1 MLVKSVNFVFVYG
14 GKSVVNAVYANRF
27 SGSLV
32 SLVLVVLCSSGSL
45 VLLVYGFCGSK
56 AWGSCAS
63 LVLCFS
69 GPLVLWFL

>member
-1 MLVKSVNFVFVYG
+1 VKSVNFVFVYG
-14 GKSVVNAVYANRF
+14 GKSVVNAGYANRF
-27 SGSLV
+27 CG

-63 LVLCFS
+63 LVLWSS
-69 GPLVLWFL
+69 GSLVLWFL